1 MASYGKKQS
10 VSQEGRD
17 GRKEMDKESRL
28 SDRIAD
34 SILSMITV
42 EQRFLPGSKLP
53 NENILSKE
61 LNVSRTTLREAIRIL
76 ATGGILEIRRGR
88 GTYVRADFEI
98 SQSRELT
105 SLTSAKVKIR
115 DLYEMRLI
123 FEPEAAYYA
132 AVRAT
137 EEEIKRILALGKE
150 IEERIQQKRDRTEV
164 EQSFHKSIAKATHNE
179 FMNQLMPVIYE
190 GINKGVRLSES
201 YEEAVQATLI
211 DHKILMDF
219 LRERNGEGAR
229 NAMRIHIL
237 HAMEQLPME

>member
-1 MASYGKKQS
+1 MRRLLWK
-10 VSQEGRD
+10 GRD
-17 GRKEMDKESRL
+17 METGSRL

-34 SILSMITV
+34 SILSMIVV
-42 EQRFLPGSKLP
+42 EKRFLPGDKLP
-53 NENILSKE
+53 NENILSQE

-76 ATGGILEIRRGR
+76 VTEGILEIQRGK
-88 GTYVRADFEI
+88 GTFVREDFKSANPEGL
-98 SQSRELT
+98 SALS
-105 SLTSAKVKIR
+105 SAKVKAK

-132 AVRAT
+132 ALRAT
-137 EEEIKRILALGKE
+137 DEEIQRILTLGAEIEKRIRQKE
-150 IEERIQQKRDRTEV
+150 DRTQV
-164 EQSFHKSIAKATHNE
+164 EQAFHKSIARATHNE

-190 GINKGVRLSES
+190 GINKGVTLSRIHD
-201 YEEAVQATLI
+201 EAVQATLV

-219 LRERNGEGAR
+219 LKARNGEGAR